1 MADDIKSI
9 EKEAHRLLEEK
20 EYPEAAELFCRVAAS
35 YKEGRQ
41 HQQAALCFALA
52 ASCWALNAGEKT
64 FYNAATMYEKGALEA
79 ESARNFEY
87 ASLLHKHAAICY
99 ERDLEYLG
107 FSECFY
113 RSKECQRKFL
123 RLNLFHAHKLKH
135 TPGATQKHSLKDLMR
150 WFISWCF
157 LTFSWMLWGHGERP
171 QRTIIFGC
179 SLILGFAF
187 LYTFG
192 FVKTNQTVIQ
202 PNILEAFYF
211 SVVTITTVGY
221 GDIVPVGL
229 NRIIATLEAFSGLF
243 IAPVFITG
251 LCRKYLRF

>member
-1 MADDIKSI
+1 MTDDIKSI

-35 YKEGRQ
+35 YKEGRH
-41 HQQAALCFALA
+41 HQQAALCFAFA
-52 ASCWALNAGEKT
+52 ASCWALKAGEKT
-64 FYNAATMYEKGALEA
+64 FYNAAAMYEKAAKEA
-79 ESARNFEY
+79 ETACNFEY

-113 RSKECQRKFL
+113 RSKECYRKFL
-123 RLNLFHAHKLKH
+123 KVSLFKSE
-135 TPGATQKHSLKDLMR
+135 ATQKRPLKELIQR
-150 WFISWCF
+150 FILWCF
-157 LTFSWMLWGHGERP
+157 LTFSYILWGHGERP
-171 QRTIIFGC
+171 HRTIIFGG
-179 SLILGFAF
+179 SLILGFTL
-187 LYTFG
+187 LYTCG
-192 FVKTNQTVIQ
+192 YVKTNQAVIR
-202 PNILEAFYF
+202 PHLFEALYF
-211 SVVTITTVGY
+211 SVITFTTVGY

-229 NRIIATLEAFSGLF
+229 NKVIAILEAFSGLF

>member
-1 MADDIKSI
+1 MTEDIKSL

-20 EYPEAAELFCRVAAS
+20 KYQEAAESFSRVAGS
-35 YKEGRQ
+35 YEEDGQQ
-41 HQQAALCFALA
+41 HQAALCFALA
-52 ASCWALNAGEKT
+52 ASCWAIRSGEKT
-64 FYNAATMYEKGALEA
+64 FYSAATMYERAAKQAEA
-79 ESARNFEY
+79 ASDFEY

-113 RSKECQRKFL
+113 SSKECYRKFL
-123 RLNLFHAHKLKH
+123 KVSLFKAHK
-135 TPGATQKHSLKDLMR
+135 TQNVPQASQERSLKKSIQR
-150 WFISWCF
+150 FISWCF
-157 LTFSWMLWGHGERP
+157 LTFSCILWGHGERP

-179 SLILGFAF
+179 SLILGCA
-187 LYTFG
+187 LVYTCG
-192 FVKTNQTVIQ
+192 YVKINQTVIR
-202 PNILEAFYF
+202 PHLFEAFYF
-211 SVVTITTVGY
+211 SVVTFTTVGY

-229 NRIIATLEAFSGLF
+229 NRVIAILEAFSGLF